1 MSRHPCELCM
11 RLIGRPGHVPPHAYL
26 VKAATLATA
35 SQGSAHLYR
44 CERCRQAIV
53 LVADGDDG
61 HDQWKRF
68 LA

>member
-1 MSRHPCELCM
+1 M
-11 RLIGRPGHVPPHAYL
+11 
-26 VKAATLATA
+26 KAATLATA

-61 HDQWKRF
+61 HDEWKRF